1 MNALS
6 IHGATTMAR
15 PKKMIE
21 VPGQQST
28 PTDTADTTLENSLAG
43 SAADLPV
50 TTKPANTATE
60 LHAATAGAT
69 VVGVDPGQGDSTA
82 TVTVD
87 LSARNAA
94 LSALPAAGFEIITK
108 FEAYGFVD
116 ANGHPLTNCLDFLDL
131 VKTATTAPALMRGNR
146 AAGAVV
152 NEDGARKAAVGKP
165 VLTEH
170 GWHVPE

>member
-1 MNALS
+1 
-6 IHGATTMAR
+6 MAR
-15 PKKMIE
+15 PKKVIE

-28 PTDTADTTLENSLAG
+28 PADTADTTLENSLAG
-43 SAADLPV
+43 NAADLPV
-50 TTKPANTATE
+50 TTKPANTAAE

-69 VVGVDPGQGDSTA
+69 VIGVDPGQGDSTA
-82 TVTVD
+82 TVTID

-131 VKTATTAPALMRGNR
+131 VKQATTPAATVATLRGR
-146 AAGAVV
+146 AAAMVV

>member
-1 MNALS
+1 
-6 IHGATTMAR
+6 MAR
-15 PKKMIE
+15 PKKVIE

-28 PTDTADTTLENSLAG
+28 PAETADTTLENSLAG
-43 SAADLPV
+43 NAADLPV

-69 VVGVDPGQGDSTA
+69 A
-82 TVTVD
+82 TEQTTQQRVATLLD
-87 LSARNAA
+87 GKALEERNAM
-94 LSALPAAGFEIITK
+94 LSALPAAGFEIVTR

-116 ANGHPLTNCLDFLDL
+116 AHGHPLTNCLDFLDL
-131 VKTATTAPALMRGNR
+131 VKQATAPVTTVATLRGR
-146 AAGAVV
+146 AAAMVV